1 MLAMIKTMGKVG
13 KGVTCSV
20 QGCNHSAVRSLDA
33 GKVKDSGLDIGNS
46 KRAYLCEEHYK
57 QWKKLN
63 KQSKSNDLRLRYG

>member
-1 MLAMIKTMGKVG
+1 MGKVG

-20 QGCNHSAVRSLDA
+20 QGCSNDAVRSLD
-33 GKVKDSGLDIGNS
+33 GSKVKCSGLDIGNN

-63 KQSKSNDLRLRYG
+63 KQSKGDDLKLRYG